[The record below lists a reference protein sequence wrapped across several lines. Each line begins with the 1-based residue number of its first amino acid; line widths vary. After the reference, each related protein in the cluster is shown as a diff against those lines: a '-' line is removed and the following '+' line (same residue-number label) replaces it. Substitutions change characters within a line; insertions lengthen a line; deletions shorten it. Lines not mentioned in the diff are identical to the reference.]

1 MIKYAIFTHIPYS
14 YYQGRYITDV
24 LWYWDIK
31 ANMRSLANFGK
42 LSLVAPFGSPSIIG
56 NPAAFKKQDSAMLE
70 FHPLPVALSIK
81 DFLRVLPRFMRDIS
95 RHVSDSD
102 IVHSNSTLFPPVGV
116 VALVF
121 ALFKN
126 KKRLFVIDAD
136 SVKELEIKILAE
148 KKVVKRILLMAERIF
163 TSILLNFCVAAS
175 NFTFV
180 VGSALQRRYG
190 HWKKVVEID
199 APWVREC
206 DVLPAKELRE
216 KLEKISKKDPLKV
229 LYASSLNYR
238 KGILTA
244 IKSFEILRERN
255 APSTL
260 TILGEG
266 PLKKDVDLIIKNKRL
281 DHYVS
286 YSGYVPYGPQ
296 FYKTLRHHDAI
307 LIPNL
312 GNEQPR
318 ILFDALANGVAVIA
332 SDIEVFRGVVSNSV
346 NARLF
351 AKDDPAELA
360 SAIEEVSS
368 NRKLLGGLIENGV
381 NVSRNYTQEKAY
393 ERRMRIIRT
402 FWKNQI

>member
-1 MIKYAIFTHIPYS
+1 
-14 YYQGRYITDV
+14 
-24 LWYWDIK
+24 
-31 ANMRSLANFGK
+31 
-42 LSLVAPFGSPSIIG
+42 
-56 NPAAFKKQDSAMLE
+56 
-70 FHPLPVALSIK
+70 
-81 DFLRVLPRFMRDIS
+81 
-95 RHVSDSD
+95 
-102 IVHSNSTLFPPVGV
+102 
-116 VALVF
+116 
-121 ALFKN
+121 
-126 KKRLFVIDAD
+126 
-136 SVKELEIKILAE
+136 
-148 KKVVKRILLMAERIF
+148 
-163 TSILLNFCVAAS
+163 LN
-175 NFTFV
+175 
-180 VGSALQRRYG
+180 
-190 HWKKVVEID
+190 
-199 APWVREC
+199 
-206 DVLPAKELRE
+206 E

-368 NRKLLGGLIENGV
+368 NRELLGRLIENGV